1 MITNHAD
8 EIQKALN
15 AHRALAILQLLEGP
29 LRGGANERLLTS
41 IFEMIQLR
49 TSRAELRLI
58 LDFLDREGAICTTE
72 VEGLIV
78 IELRYHGHE
87 IATGLVLVEGIEKP
101 KPEAPYLG

>member
-1 MITNHAD
+1 MISNHTD
-8 EIQKALN
+8 EIQQALN

-49 TSRAELRLI
+49 TSRAELRSI
-58 LDFLDREGAICTTE
+58 LDFLDREGAISSTE
-72 VEGLIV
+72 VDGLIV

-87 IATGLVLVEGIEKP
+87 IATGLVSLEGIEKP
-101 KPEAPYLG
+101 KPEAPYFG